1 FADVFEAQ
9 IGGVGRYTDRSFDSR
24 RFRFDYIGSSA
35 SARGLAPSELFGRD
49 SVGVNT
55 EVTEITLD
63 TDGYSAL
70 QRLGGGYGLLVWNPV
85 LDFRAVAGARFEHFG
100 QDIEATSP
108 FVDPDD
114 VEQATRIDND
124 VLPSAGISWEVWDDM
139 FVRA

>member
-1 FADVFEAQ
+1 PVA
-9 IGGVGRYTDRSFDSR
+9 
-24 RFRFDYIGSSA
+24 SA
-35 SARGLAPSELFGRD
+35 STTSGAAHQHEDWLPASC
-49 SVGVNT
+49 SVAT
-55 EVTEITLD
+55 AWASTPRSPRSHS

-124 VLPSAGISWEVWDDM
+124 VLPS
-139 FVRA
+139 